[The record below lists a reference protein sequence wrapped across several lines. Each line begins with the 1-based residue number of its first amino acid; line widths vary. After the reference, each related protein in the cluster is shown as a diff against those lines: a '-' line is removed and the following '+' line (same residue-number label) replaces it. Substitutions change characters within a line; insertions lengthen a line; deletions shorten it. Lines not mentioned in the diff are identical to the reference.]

1 MPDLKPLIFLL
12 SMAFLAGNAGA
23 QVQLEG
29 DLSQGGLLI
38 GTAPPG
44 SKVSVNDQSLMVAKN
59 GQFLIGFSRDT
70 LGPYQLSVRLP
81 DEQIW
86 EKELTPVARDFAIQ
100 RIDGLPA
107 DKVTPQPAV
116 MARIREEANMARQA
130 RTRRDARTDWDQGF
144 VQPVSGR
151 VTGVYGSQRILNGEP
166 RAPHWGV
173 DIAAPTGT
181 PVVAPAAGIV
191 TLVHDD
197 MYFSGGTLFL
207 DHGHGLISA
216 FLHFEDILVETGD
229 RVEQGQT
236 IGLVGATGRATG
248 PHLDWRI
255 SLGDI
260 RIDPVLLLDEPLK

>member
-1 MPDLKPLIFLL
+1 MLIFVFLTW
-12 SMAFLAGNAGA
+12 LAGNASA
-23 QVQLEG
+23 QVVLEG
-29 DLSQGGLLI
+29 DLVQGGLLI
-38 GTAPPG
+38 GTAPPN
-44 SKVSVNDQSLMVAKN
+44 SEVRLDNQAVMVADD

-70 LGPYQLSVRLP
+70 TGPHQLTVRLP
-81 DEQIW
+81 DETIW
-86 EKELTPVARDFAIQ
+86 QQELIPQRREFDVQ
-100 RIDGLPA
+100 RIDGLPPS
-107 DKVTPQPAV
+107 KVTPQPGV
-116 MARIREEANMARQA
+116 MERIQKEVAMARQA

-144 VQPVSGR
+144 MQPVSGR

-181 PVVAPAAGIV
+181 PVVAPAGGIV
-191 TLVHDD
+191 TLVHED

-216 FLHFEDILVETGD
+216 FLHFDEITVETGE
-229 RVEQGQT
+229 RVEQGQV

-255 SLGDI
+255 SLGDV
-260 RIDPVLLLDEPLK
+260 RIDPVLLLDEPLQ